1 MRLFTPVLLC
11 HREAASGTASCAKMS
26 HRISCAEMD
35 GAAIL
40 DRTVNRA
47 FSRSRVVDGERRH
60 SSRLPTA
67 HRASRHPCVLPGAR
81 QSRCSQ
87 RNVLWR

>member
-1 MRLFTPVLLC
+1 LC

-60 SSRLPTA
+60 
-67 HRASRHPCVLPGAR
+67 HGASRFPTPLRAAWSAPESLLSTQCALEVTP
-81 QSRCSQ
+81 
-87 RNVLWR
+87 